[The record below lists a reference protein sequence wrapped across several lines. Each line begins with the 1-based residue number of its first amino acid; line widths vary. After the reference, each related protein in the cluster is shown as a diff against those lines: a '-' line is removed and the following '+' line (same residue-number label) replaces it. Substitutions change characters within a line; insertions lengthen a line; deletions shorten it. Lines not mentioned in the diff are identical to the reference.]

1 MRDRRNSR
9 WQAGAAWLWRRAL
22 WVIFALVLL
31 IPKLNRL
38 RRRRRLW
45 NSIRAVTSLAAM
57 AVLAIGLDRGVGR
70 APVFLAAVMLLLALL
85 ASPER
90 QRISMDSRRRE
101 LGALVVVD
109 GGLSS
114 EGAGNQH
121 RVRLFIAA
129 DRLWVL
135 DRDLQVLLELPYGRI
150 RRQSV
155 EWSGDG
161 WSFGLECEDE
171 KREFIYEGVFAEHLA
186 RVAAAMVRSQLQRE
200 LPVLH

>member
-1 MRDRRNSR
+1 
-9 WQAGAAWLWRRAL
+9 
-22 WVIFALVLL
+22 VIFALVLL

-38 RRRRRLW
+38 RRRRGLW
-45 NSIRAVTSLAAM
+45 NLIRVITSLAAM
-57 AVLAIGLDRGVGR
+57 AVLAIGLDRGLGA
-70 APVFLAAVMLLLALL
+70 APVVLAAVLLLFALL

-90 QRISMDSRRRE
+90 QGISIDARRRE

-109 GGLSS
+109 GGLYA

-121 RVRLFIAA
+121 RVKLFIAA
-129 DRLWVL
+129 DRLLVL
-135 DRDLQVLLELPYGRI
+135 DRDLHVLLELPYGRI
-150 RRQSV
+150 RTQSV
-155 EWSGDG
+155 EWSGAG
-161 WSFGLECEDE
+161 WSFGLECEDK